1 MSRFGGHSAE
11 PAAAPSGEA
20 AVPYSLALR
29 MLGVAVILVL
39 AGALVVWGADLGR
52 RIGVLSGA
60 EPQLSEGQT
69 LRLLQNELTK
79 LTVERNQLIK
89 SEADAAVALQQT
101 ATQIKAL
108 ELENSRLGDNIV
120 TLEAQLAAE
129 KRLRAG
135 AVKKVRTAQH

>member
-1 MSRFGGHSAE
+1 MTPFGSQPADRRKRSTDE
-11 PAAAPSGEA
+11 PAA
-20 AVPYSLALR
+20 PYALGLR

-60 EPQLSEGQT
+60 DPQLSEAQT
-69 LRLLQNELTK
+69 IRLLQNELTK

-89 SEADAAVALQQT
+89 AEADAAVALQQS

-108 ELENSRLGDNIV
+108 ELENTRLGNNMEA
-120 TLEAQLAAE
+120 LETQLAAE
-129 KRLRAG
+129 KKPHAG
-135 AVKKVRTAQH
+135 AAKKPRPAPH